1 MVKNSHLMSMK
12 ICIYFKSASIFMCLY
27 GYDFLSMYHPP
38 MSHNEWN
45 QQWEQIT
52 QQLKFKLPSQTF
64 DAWIYPLHAQMVADT
79 VKIFGPSR
87 FFLDGVEAHCGKEI
101 EWVVQ
106 DVLKTN
112 VQIQYQINTDKPPL
126 LQGKQ
131 EKISAH
137 IPSEIDGHIDPRFTF
152 DNFVIGSSNE
162 FAYAAC
168 HAVAD
173 HPGES
178 YNPLYLHGGVGLGK
192 THLIH
197 AIANELSLKSG
208 MKIAYRT
215 GERFTNELIKAI
227 GDRSTD
233 QFRKNYRKVDVLIVD
248 DVQFI
253 AGKVSTQEEFFH
265 TFNALHEIH
274 KQIILVSDRNP
285 HDMSHLEER
294 LRSRFNW
301 GLVADIQPPNLETR
315 LAILANKSALAG
327 ITLDQDVSY
336 LLASRIDNN
345 VRELEGAL
353 TRLTA
358 YSHFTKKTIDVD
370 MAKSVLREQLK
381 VTIRSVNV
389 DDIQKKVAEYYGIS
403 VKEMR
408 SPKRSRNLAFP
419 RQVAMYISK
428 ELTQLSLPEIGAQF
442 GDRDHTTILYAHRK
456 IDKKCQD
463 EPAFQDEVEQLL
475 SGLRN

>member
-1 MVKNSHLMSMK
+1 
-12 ICIYFKSASIFMCLY
+12 
-27 GYDFLSMYHPP
+27 
-38 MSHNEWN
+38 MSHNEWK
-45 QQWEQIT
+45 QQWNHIT
-52 QQLKFKLPSQTF
+52 EQLKLKLPSSTF
-64 DAWIYPLHAQMVADT
+64 DAWIYPLHTQMVGNT
-79 VKIFGPSR
+79 IKIFGPSR
-87 FFLDGVEAHCGKEI
+87 FFLNGLETHCGKEI
-101 EWVVQ
+101 ELVIQ
-106 DVLKTN
+106 DTLKAN
-112 VQIQYQINTDKPPL
+112 IQIQYQIDTDEQQ
-126 LQGKQ
+126 QGESSK
-131 EKISAH
+131 EHTFKH

-173 HPGES
+173 QPGES

-197 AIANELSLKSG
+197 AIANHLRQKSG
-208 MKIAYRT
+208 IKIAYRT

-227 GDRSTD
+227 GNRSTD

-315 LAILANKSALAG
+315 LAILANKSAIAG
-327 ITLDQDVSY
+327 VTLDQDVSY
-336 LLASRIDNN
+336 LLASRIDSN

-358 YSHFTKKTIDVD
+358 YSHFTKKSIDVD

-381 VTIRSVNV
+381 VIVRSVNV
-389 DDIQKKVAEYYGIS
+389 PDIQKKIAEYYGIP
-403 VKEMR
+403 VKEMC

-442 GDRDHTTILYAHRK
+442 GGRDHTTILYAHRK
-456 IDKKCQD
+456 IEKKCQD
-463 EPAFQDEVEQLL
+463 EPMFQDEVEQLL

>member
-1 MVKNSHLMSMK
+1 DEDIPIESK
-12 ICIYFKSASIFMCLY
+12 
-27 GYDFLSMYHPP
+27 
-38 MSHNEWN
+38 
-45 QQWEQIT
+45 
-52 QQLKFKLPSQTF
+52 
-64 DAWIYPLHAQMVADT
+64 
-79 VKIFGPSR
+79 
-87 FFLDGVEAHCGKEI
+87 KESTS
-101 EWVVQ
+101 
-106 DVLKTN
+106 K
-112 VQIQYQINTDKPPL
+112 
-126 LQGKQ
+126 
-131 EKISAH
+131 H

-152 DNFVIGSSNE
+152 ENFVIGPSNE

-168 HAVAD
+168 HAVAEQ
-173 HPGES
+173 PGES

-197 AIANELSLKSG
+197 AIANQLRQTSG
-208 MKIAYRT
+208 IKITYRT

-227 GDRSTD
+227 GNRSTD

-294 LRSRFNW
+294 LCSRFNW
-301 GLVADIQPPNLETR
+301 GLVADIQRPNLETR

-327 ITLDQDVSY
+327 ITLHQDVAY

-358 YSHFTKKTIDVD
+358 YSHFTKKKIDVE
-370 MAKSVLREQLK
+370 MAKIVLHDQLN
-381 VTIRSVNV
+381 VTVDSITVN
-389 DDIQKKVAEYYGIS
+389 DIQKKVAEYYGIPI
-403 VKEMR
+403 KEMR
-408 SPKRSRNLAFP
+408 STKRSRNLAFP

-428 ELTQLSLPEIGAQF
+428 KLTQLSLPQIGIEF
-442 GDRDHTTILYAHRK
+442 GNRDHTTILYACRK
-456 IDKKCQD
+456 LEKRCQND
-463 EPAFQDEVEQLL
+463 LVFQDEVEQLL
-475 SGLRN
+475 SNLR

>member
-1 MVKNSHLMSMK
+1 MLFSQ
-12 ICIYFKSASIFMCLY
+12 CIIQ
-27 GYDFLSMYHPP
+27 P
-38 MSHNEWN
+38 MSQNEWKK
-45 QQWEQIT
+45 QWDNIA
-52 QQLKFKLPSQTF
+52 QQLQLKLPSKTF
-64 DAWIYPLHAQMVADT
+64 DAWIYQLHTQMVGNT
-79 VKIFGPSR
+79 IKIFGPNR
-87 FFLDGVEAHCGKEI
+87 FFLDGLEAHCGKEI
-101 EWVVQ
+101 ELVVQ
-106 DVLKTN
+106 DVLKAN
-112 VQIQYQINTDKPPL
+112 VEIQYQIDTEEHTQAIQSK
-126 LQGKQ
+126 
-131 EKISAH
+131 EKSSQH
-137 IPSEIDGHIDPRFTF
+137 MPSEIDGHIDPRFTF

-168 HAVAD
+168 HAVAE

-178 YNPLYLHGGVGLGK
+178 YNPLYLYGGVGLGK

-197 AIANELSLKSG
+197 AIANELSLKPG

-227 GDRSTD
+227 GNRSTD

-265 TFNALHEIH
+265 TFNALHEVH

-301 GLVADIQPPNLETR
+301 GLVTDIQPPNLETR
-315 LAILANKSALAG
+315 LAILDSKSALAG
-327 ITLDQDVSY
+327 ITLDKDVAY

-358 YSHFTKKTIDVD
+358 YSHFTKKSIDVD

-381 VTIRSVNV
+381 VTVRSVTIQ
-389 DDIQKKVAEYYGIS
+389 DIQKKVAEYYAIPL
-403 VKEMR
+403 KEMC
-408 SPKRSRNLAFP
+408 SSKRSRNIAFP

-442 GDRDHTTILYAHRK
+442 GNRDHTTILYAHRK
-456 IDKKCQD
+456 VDKKCQD
-463 EPAFQDEVEQLL
+463 DPAFQDEMEQLL
-475 SGLRN
+475 STLRN

>member
-1 MVKNSHLMSMK
+1 
-12 ICIYFKSASIFMCLY
+12 
-27 GYDFLSMYHPP
+27 
-38 MSHNEWN
+38 MSHNEWKK
-45 QQWEQIT
+45 QWDHIT
-52 QQLKFKLPSQTF
+52 QQLQFKLPSQTF
-64 DAWIYPLHAQMVADT
+64 DAWIYPLHTQMVGNT
-79 VKIFGPSR
+79 IKLFGPSR
-87 FFLDGVEAHCGKEI
+87 FFLDGLEAHCGKEI
-101 EWVVQ
+101 KGVIQ
-106 DVLKTN
+106 DTLKAN
-112 VQIQYQINTDKPPL
+112 VQIQYQINTDEPTTVENNKE
-126 LQGKQ
+126 QT
-131 EKISAH
+131 SNH

-173 HPGES
+173 QPGES

-197 AIANELSLKSG
+197 AIANHLRQKSG
-208 MKIAYRT
+208 IKIAYRT

-285 HDMSHLEER
+285 HNMSHLEER

-327 ITLDQDVSY
+327 ITLNQDVAY

-358 YSHFTKKTIDVD
+358 YSHFTKKKIDVD
-370 MAKSVLREQLK
+370 MARSVLREQLK
-381 VTIRSVNV
+381 VTVRSVNV
-389 DDIQKKVAEYYGIS
+389 DDIQKKVAEYYGIL

-408 SPKRSRNLAFP
+408 SAKRNRNLAFP

-428 ELTQLSLPEIGAQF
+428 ELTQLSLPEIGVQF
-442 GDRDHTTILYAHRK
+442 GHRDHTTILYAHRK
-456 IDKKCQD
+456 INKKCQD
-463 EPAFQDEVEQLL
+463 EPIFQDEVEHLL
-475 SGLRN
+475 TSLKN

>member
-1 MVKNSHLMSMK
+1 MSQ
-12 ICIYFKSASIFMCLY
+12 
-27 GYDFLSMYHPP
+27 
-38 MSHNEWN
+38 NEWTN
-45 QQWEQIT
+45 QWKNIT
-52 QQLKFKLPSQTF
+52 QQLQDKLPKPTF
-64 DAWIYPLHAQMVADT
+64 DAWIAHLHTQMIGNT

-87 FFLDGVEAHCGKEI
+87 FFLNGLETHCGKELEFVI
-101 EWVVQ
+101 Q
-106 DVLKTN
+106 DILKAN
-112 VQIQYQINTDKPPL
+112 VQIQYIIDTSEPIQASESHQPAVKN
-126 LQGKQ
+126 
-131 EKISAH
+131 

-168 HAVAD
+168 HAVSD
-173 HPGES
+173 KPGES

-197 AIANELSLKSG
+197 AIANQLYQKPG

-227 GDRSTD
+227 GNRSTD
-233 QFRKNYRKVDVLIVD
+233 QFRNNYRKVDVLIVD

-253 AGKVSTQEEFFH
+253 AGKTSTQEEFFH

-315 LAILANKSALAG
+315 LAILANKAEIAG
-327 ITLDQDVSY
+327 ITLDQEVAY
-336 LLASRIDNN
+336 LLASRIDSN

-358 YSHFTKKTIDVD
+358 YAQLTKRMIDVE
-370 MAKSVLREQLK
+370 MAKNVLREQLK
-381 VTIRSVNV
+381 VVMRTVTV
-389 DDIQKKVAEYYGIS
+389 EDIQKKIAEYYGIPN
-403 VKEMR
+403 KEMR
-408 SPKRSRNLAFP
+408 SSKRSRNLAFP
-419 RQVAMYISK
+419 RQVAMYACK

-442 GDRDHTTILYAHRK
+442 GDRDHTTILYAYRK
-456 IDKKCQD
+456 IEKKCQD
-463 EPAFQDEVEQLL
+463 EPAFHDEIEQLL
-475 SGLRN
+475 ATLRG